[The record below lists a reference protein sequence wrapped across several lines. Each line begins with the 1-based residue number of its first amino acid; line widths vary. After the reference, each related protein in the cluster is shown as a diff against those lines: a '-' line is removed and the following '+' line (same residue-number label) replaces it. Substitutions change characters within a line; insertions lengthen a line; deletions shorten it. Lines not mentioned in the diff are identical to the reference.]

1 VTAPLVP
8 PAYLCGCIVSF
19 HDGWDALDRDDDS
32 WLRLPFGVVALS
44 CGTVP
49 CHFTKS
55 TSHQRRRSTL
65 RNVKRVFRTLVTAAA
80 LALVSIAAHAATIRL
95 TGDLKASAEVPPKDS
110 AGTGTVTAT
119 LDTETNEF
127 KYHVEFSGLTGP
139 VVAAHF
145 HGPAAAGANAKPQL
159 PIKTSPITSPID
171 GTATLTP
178 EQAKELVNGR
188 WYFNLHT
195 SANPGGEIRGQIL
208 KSE

>member
-1 VTAPLVP
+1 LSLHEVNQ
-8 PAYLCGCIVSF
+8 PAK
-19 HDGWDALDRDDDS
+19 R
-32 WLRLPFGVVALS
+32 R
-44 CGTVP
+44 
-49 CHFTKS
+49 TK
-55 TSHQRRRSTL
+55 L
-65 RNVKRVFRTLVTAAA
+65 RNIKRVFRTVVTASA

-119 LDTETNEF
+119 LDTQTNEF

-145 HGPAAAGANAKPQL
+145 HGPAAAGTNAKPQL

-171 GTATLTP
+171 GMATLTP
-178 EQAKELVNGR
+178 EQAKEVVDGK

-195 SANPGGEIRGQIL
+195 SANPAGEIRGQIL

>member
-1 VTAPLVP
+1 VSLHDVNQPAKGELKLRHVT
-8 PAYLCGCIVSF
+8 
-19 HDGWDALDRDDDS
+19 
-32 WLRLPFGVVALS
+32 
-44 CGTVP
+44 
-49 CHFTKS
+49 
-55 TSHQRRRSTL
+55 
-65 RNVKRVFRTLVTAAA
+65 RVFRTVVTASA
-80 LALVSIAAHAATIRL
+80 LALASIAAHAATIHL
-95 TGDLKASAEVPPKDS
+95 TGDLKASAEVPSTDS
-110 AGTGTVTAT
+110 AGTGTLTAT
-119 LDTETNEF
+119 LDTETNQF

-171 GTATLTP
+171 GTATLTA
-178 EQAKELVNGR
+178 EQAKELVDGK